1 MAFTVYGPGIRDEVL
16 LDKMFDSS
24 PLEQADAVKGAP
36 RKEEDEPAEQQEAR
50 DNIQRSQAKKAY
62 KKVTTLPPEREP
74 AIAAHQIMTTP
85 VVSLPVNA
93 SIVEAWKLF
102 RERRFRYVPVLSVTG
117 KLIGIL
123 SDRALLRYA
132 ATTGNVPPYP
142 SNSPQATTSIE
153 QLVKMQVITA
163 TPDTRI
169 REIARLMMEKHVGAM
184 PIMDRYE
191 NLIGIITRSDILRT
205 VVNHAPLELWV

>member
-16 LDKMFDSS
+16 LDKMFENT
-24 PLEQADAVKGAP
+24 PLEQTDAVKGAP
-36 RKEEDEPAEQQEAR
+36 RKEEDEAPEHQEAR
-50 DNIQRSQAKKAY
+50 ESIHRSQARKAY
-62 KKVTTLPPEREP
+62 KRVNTLPSEREP
-74 AIAAHQIMTTP
+74 AIAAHQIMSSP

-93 SIVEAWKLF
+93 SIVEAWQLF
-102 RERRFRYVPVLSVTG
+102 RERRFRYVPVLSTTG

-142 SNSPQATTSIE
+142 ANSPQAQTSIE
-153 QLVKMQVITA
+153 TLVKLQVMTA

-169 REIARLMMEKHVGAM
+169 REIARLMMEKHLGAM
-184 PIMDRYE
+184 PIMDRYD
-191 NLIGIITRSDILRT
+191 NLVGIITRSDILRT